1 MERITR
7 VISLV
12 DGDARLADAVQL
24 RSHSVAPMRAVT
36 GTDLVVIQRPV
47 EVTDLDIQKLEFCRD
62 RALG

>member
-24 RSHSVAPMRAVT
+24 RSHSITQMWAMI
-36 GTDLVVIQRPV
+36 GTELVVIQRPV
-47 EVTDLDIQKLEFCRD
+47 EVTELDIQKLEFCRD